1 LTELKG
7 QMMRICV
14 NKKVLTTVCLLC
26 MVSGSASV
34 TQAYPPDPD
43 NAALVYYQAF
53 LLCEQQD
60 EEARDAL
67 REFAKGEREV
77 SDEIREHVTRCRA
90 AIDYG
95 TAAAGMQHCNW
106 GLRYSQGFSMQL
118 PHLASVRFLHWII
131 LSEARL
137 HAADGDYPTAFDRC
151 LDVRRMGQ
159 HVGDDT
165 LISML
170 VAVSLDRSANARIR
184 DLLSDGKADVETLQ
198 WLKDRMADVSGRLPS
213 VRRPLAYERDTAMDI
228 MRPEKRDQLVE
239 VFEGTGAEISEEQLA
254 MADEDFLARNRAY
267 YSEFLTSL
275 QTALGAPGSYEQ
287 RYRKLDE
294 LIERMRKASEK
305 DTSAVLTAA
314 FAPGL
319 QKVYNHQVLAEAS
332 ANATQAAV
340 DICIIRAT
348 TGKLPEKLPAGL
360 PKDPF
365 SGRDFEYE
373 RKDDG
378 FVLRCRARDLAK
390 DMVHEFSLPAK

>member
-1 LTELKG
+1 
-7 QMMRICV
+7 MA
-14 NKKVLTTVCLLC
+14 
-26 MVSGSASV
+26 SGSASV

-60 EEARDAL
+60 EAARDAL

-77 SDEIREHVTRCRA
+77 SDEIREHVARCRA
-90 AIDYG
+90 AVDYG

-118 PHLASVRFLHWII
+118 PHLASVRFLHWIV

-137 HAADGDYPTAFDRC
+137 HAADGDYRSAFARC
-151 LDVRRMGQ
+151 LDVRKMGQ

-184 DLLSDGKADVETLQ
+184 DFLSDGKADVETLQ
-198 WLKDRMADVSGRLPS
+198 WLEARMADMSGKLPS
-213 VRRPLAYERDTAMDI
+213 VRRPLEYERDTAMDI
-228 MRPEKRDQLVE
+228 MRPERRDQLIE
-239 VFEGTGAEISEEQLA
+239 VFEGTGAEITEEQLA
-254 MADEDFLARNRAY
+254 TADADFLARNRAY
-267 YSEFLTSL
+267 YSEFLTDL

-287 RYRKLDE
+287 RYRSLDD
-294 LIERMRKASEK
+294 LVERMRKAAEE
-305 DTSAVLTAA
+305 DTSATLTGV
-314 FAPGL
+314 FAPQL
-319 QKVYNHQVLAEAS
+319 QKVYNHQVLAETN

-340 DICIIRAT
+340 DICIIRAK
-348 TGKLPEKLPAGL
+348 TGKLPETLPTNL

-365 SGRDFEYE
+365 SGEDFEYE

-378 FVLRCRARDLAK
+378 FVLRCRGRDLVK
-390 DMVHEFSLPAK
+390 DTVHEFSVSGK